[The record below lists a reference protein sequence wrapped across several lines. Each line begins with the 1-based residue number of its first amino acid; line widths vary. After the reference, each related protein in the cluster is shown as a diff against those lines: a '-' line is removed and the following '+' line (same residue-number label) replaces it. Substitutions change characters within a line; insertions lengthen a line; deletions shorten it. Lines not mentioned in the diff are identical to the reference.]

1 MSQISSPTNATQMPP
16 NNFEASD
23 RSFRVAQGH
32 NPILSNE
39 VLNSGASPAAPTA
52 NQGVTAAQHAAAAQN
67 AAAAQRAAAVQN
79 AAVAQ
84 NTAVAQNAAAVQGA
98 AVIQGVAAALQPA
111 ASQSSGAEVQSRL
124 AQLDQRIGQLGE
136 QLHKLATHF
145 KLINSQIESLDQ
157 RVDSVAAASES
168 QAASTPT
175 DGPSVEVLASKID
188 ARFESL
194 ENIFKAQC
202 EMVSGFL
209 GNSATNNGDLK
220 IKMNTRS
227 AVETESSPPVST
239 APLAEPAEVDAG
251 AVSVEDDSVSDWQ
264 KQKQAMMAMYGGE
277 SEPTEPEVTTPAEMN
292 ASQPQADALDSGD
305 SGTAASEPPV
315 STEEKTVDA
324 LKAELNS
331 KIREAEV
338 EMSINRARL
347 MQERVEFERAQA
359 NLERRAARLEAKLT
373 ANSGD
378 DRR

>member
-1 MSQISSPTNATQMPP
+1 
-16 NNFEASD
+16 
-23 RSFRVAQGH
+23 
-32 NPILSNE
+32 
-39 VLNSGASPAAPTA
+39 
-52 NQGVTAAQHAAAAQN
+52 
-67 AAAAQRAAAVQN
+67 
-79 AAVAQ
+79 
-84 NTAVAQNAAAVQGA
+84 
-98 AVIQGVAAALQPA
+98 
-111 ASQSSGAEVQSRL
+111 
-124 AQLDQRIGQLGE
+124 
-136 QLHKLATHF
+136 
-145 KLINSQIESLDQ
+145 
-157 RVDSVAAASES
+157 
-168 QAASTPT
+168 
-175 DGPSVEVLASKID
+175 
-188 ARFESL
+188 
-194 ENIFKAQC
+194 
-202 EMVSGFL
+202 MVSGFL

-251 AVSVEDDSVSDWQ
+251 AVSVENDSVSDWQ

-315 STEEKTVDA
+315 STEETTVDA

>member
-1 MSQISSPTNATQMPP
+1 
-16 NNFEASD
+16 
-23 RSFRVAQGH
+23 
-32 NPILSNE
+32 
-39 VLNSGASPAAPTA
+39 
-52 NQGVTAAQHAAAAQN
+52 
-67 AAAAQRAAAVQN
+67 
-79 AAVAQ
+79 
-84 NTAVAQNAAAVQGA
+84 
-98 AVIQGVAAALQPA
+98 
-111 ASQSSGAEVQSRL
+111 
-124 AQLDQRIGQLGE
+124 
-136 QLHKLATHF
+136 
-145 KLINSQIESLDQ
+145 
-157 RVDSVAAASES
+157 
-168 QAASTPT
+168 
-175 DGPSVEVLASKID
+175 
-188 ARFESL
+188 
-194 ENIFKAQC
+194 
-202 EMVSGFL
+202 MVSGFL

-315 STEEKTVDA
+315 STEETTVDV

-347 MQERVEFERAQA
+347 MQELGSMDLGGAFSFAQHNVTIVSSGSVCKKTYCA
-359 NLERRAARLEAKLT
+359 VPARF
-373 ANSGD
+373 S
-378 DRR
+378 

>member
-1 MSQISSPTNATQMPP
+1 MPP
-16 NNFEASD
+16 NNFEATD

-52 NQGVTAAQHAAAAQN
+52 NQGVTAAQHAAA
-67 AAAAQRAAAVQN
+67 VQH

-84 NTAVAQNAAAVQGA
+84 NTAAVQGA
-98 AVIQGVAAALQPA
+98 AVIQGVAAAQPA

-251 AVSVEDDSVSDWQ
+251 AVSVENDSVTDWQ

-315 STEEKTVDA
+315 STEETTVDA